1 MPAPSDPCMGEP
13 GSDDKRC
20 VVTGI
25 GQWIDDVWVHKW
37 GNTACDKTHF
47 YLCQNTI
54 GNSWTY
60 NGYKYTYNDEKKKWN
75 KANKDCKSN
84 GGHLLSIR
92 SDDELEA
99 ILPHIPLNSKG
110 RHRNIHIG
118 LKKKNGDW
126 EWVDSDDKYSESEA
140 EDLEWATG

>member
-1 MPAPSDPCMGEP
+1 MPAPTDPGMGEP
-13 GSDDKRC
+13 GSDDMRC

-25 GQWIDDVWVHKW
+25 TQFIDGAWVHKW
-37 GNTACDKTHF
+37 GNTACDKTNF

-60 NGYKYTYNDEKKKWN
+60 NGYKYTYNDEKKNWN

-99 ILPHIPLNSKG
+99 ILPLIAQISK
-110 RHRNIHIG
+110 RKDIHIG
-118 LKKKNGDW
+118 LKEKNGDW

-140 EDLEWATG
+140 EDLTWATG